1 MNRYTD
7 LHRSMELFCKISA
20 LALLYCLTCVAQCIL
35 CREFPDYSEGIIPH
49 MAESRIAPVE
59 TKEM

>member
-1 MNRYTD
+1 MMMY
-7 LHRSMELFCKISA
+7 LHRNMGLFRKISV
-20 LALLYCLTCVAQCIL
+20 LALFYCLTCVVQCFL
-35 CREFPDYSEGIIPH
+35 CREFPDYSESIIPH